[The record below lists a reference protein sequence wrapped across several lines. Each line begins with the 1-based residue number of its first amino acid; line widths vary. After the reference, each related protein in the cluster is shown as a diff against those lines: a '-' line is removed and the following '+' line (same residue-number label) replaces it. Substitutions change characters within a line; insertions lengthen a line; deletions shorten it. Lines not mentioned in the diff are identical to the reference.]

1 MTTKGMRLSK
11 DIKRDLESIAIR
23 FIYAVDKRG
32 GLDTRM
38 DGSDYIETSVG
49 SIRAILEE
57 AYKMGIRDAAKQ

>member
-11 DIKRDLESIAIR
+11 DIKRDLESIAIQ
-23 FIYAVDKRG
+23 FIYTVDKRG

-57 AYKMGIRDAAKQ
+57 AYKMGLRDAANK